1 MARHV
6 HVTSSS
12 PRPESLGMPTGYN
25 PSPGDAVSKIGVMNR
40 TTDSYELM
48 STEVLCVWVVACLHC
63 NDKMT
68 RYPESIYLIRST
80 RKDGWERST
89 LSITL
94 KMESMRWVQ
103 EDERRQDMKSRTG
116 KPTDGGN
123 TASTSRAFGRIGR
136 TSVSWL
142 VATGFLKR
150 EHAHSPQQT
159 RFHQRINLTLLACE
173 CSVKG
178 EWDQE
183 FKELSRGIRDETQ
196 QKVSDRRVIFCWTC
210 LMVGSSDL
218 AGRLLRAQGFGL
230 GNSDQSDLFL
240 TYGRWEFEYLN
251 PHLHMN
257 TNVFPIVRSH
267 PREFRSRRTVNGPFY
282 ELKHGVYLSLD

>member
-1 MARHV
+1 
-6 HVTSSS
+6 
-12 PRPESLGMPTGYN
+12 
-25 PSPGDAVSKIGVMNR
+25 
-40 TTDSYELM
+40 M
-48 STEVLCVWVVACLHC
+48 STKVLCVRVVACLHC
-63 NDKMT
+63 DDKMT

-116 KPTDGGN
+116 EPTDGGN

-183 FKELSRGIRDETQ
+183 FKELSRGIRD
-196 QKVSDRRVIFCWTC
+196 VSYSVGHVSWWDPRISPG
-210 LMVGSSDL
+210 GSSVPK
-218 AGRLLRAQGFGL
+218 ASASATR
-230 GNSDQSDLFL
+230 
-240 TYGRWEFEYLN
+240 
-251 PHLHMN
+251 
-257 TNVFPIVRSH
+257 I
-267 PREFRSRRTVNGPFY
+267 SRISF
-282 ELKHGVYLSLD
+282 